1 MVVGSSEKV
10 HFKLQSSTKMKDV
23 IGRIFQRL
31 EKELGH
37 QLYAKGHV
45 IGIIMETKIYISLH
59 PLPST
64 TFLLN
69 AHLVSFCLVSIDSEL
84 LSFHSSNSELLR
96 STKFHFKTY
105 SSSEVII

>member
-37 QLYAKGHV
+37 QLYAKGQV
-45 IGIIMETKIYISLH
+45 IGIIMETKIYISL
-59 PLPST
+59 
-64 TFLLN
+64 
-69 AHLVSFCLVSIDSEL
+69 
-84 LSFHSSNSELLR
+84 
-96 STKFHFKTY
+96 
-105 SSSEVII
+105 